1 MANMQRI
8 GSIAA
13 YAADDGSIQL
23 DPNEIEALESGR
35 IGDRFRDWREG
46 RLENK
51 LDRLQDR
58 LAARNP
64 APQAAV
70 PVADAYQAAAAA
82 GIMVENQYNG
92 LGFDTIDGDDVGEIE
107 NSLNRNFWAKSL
119 VLDSDAPQVML
130 VTGITVAGLPINVG
144 AAGAPVSMF
153 LRDSTRFGI
162 SFGRRMISVGQ
173 VFRVTVQNVDSSPHI
188 ISGGIIGDEL
198 NPYSSQNWME
208 GLLLS
213 GALNGFQVPGIY

>member
-1 MANMQRI
+1 MALQRI

-13 YAADDGSIQL
+13 YASDDGSIQL
-23 DPNEIEALESGR
+23 DQDEIADLETGR
-35 IGDRFRDWREG
+35 IGDRIREWRG
-46 RLENK
+46 DRLENR
-51 LDRLQDR
+51 LDRLQNR
-58 LAARNP
+58 LATRNP
-64 APQAAV
+64 SPAAAV

-92 LGFDTIDGDDVGEIE
+92 LGSATIDGDDTGEIDD
-107 NSLNRNFWAKSL
+107 SLNRNFWAKSL
-119 VLDSDAPQVML
+119 VLDSDAPQVLL
-130 VTGITVAGLPINVG
+130 VTGIFVAGLPINVG
-144 AAGAPVSMF
+144 SAGAPLSMF

-173 VFRVTVQNVDSSPHI
+173 TFRVTFSNVDSSPHLV
-188 ISGGIIGDEL
+188 SGGLIGDEL